1 MEAAGRGDD
10 GLLLLVLPEAGLAA
24 LPAEAAPLGAAEG
37 RARPEEL
44 VVVDPDDACVEVVGD
59 GVAPRR
65 VGGEDRVAEAV
76 GRRVGE
82 RDGVG
87 VVVEGLKK
95 NPVVL
100 RWMWGLGDPDAGWL
114 AA

>member
-1 MEAAGRGDD
+1 MPPVGRRDD
-10 GLLLLVLPEAGLAA
+10 GLALLVLLEPRLAA
-24 LPAEAAPLGAAEG
+24 LPAEAAPLRAAEG
-37 RARPEEL
+37 RRRPEEL
-44 VVVDPDDACVEVVGD
+44 VVVDPDDARVEFVGD

-82 RDGVG
+82 RDGAG

-95 NPVVL
+95 KTGGPS
-100 RWMWGLGDPDAGWL
+100 MGGLGEPDAGWL